1 MEPRVRALPAA
12 ADGEVEGDGKN
23 PTMLFRDYYVRE
35 VRRSGTERHSVY
47 LDVIGTGRTLR
58 VGRREFERK
67 ARPA

>member
-1 MEPRVRALPAA
+1 M
-12 ADGEVEGDGKN
+12 N